1 MSPWSTTCLQTR
13 STGRQVYLVVYNQD
27 FCRRNKAQ
35 GYCRMVIR
43 PKLEKLGLEF

>member
-1 MSPWSTTCLQTR
+1 MTEIVPSITFFPADDEH
-13 STGRQVYLVVYNQD
+13 QD
-27 FCRRNKAQ
+27 FYRRNKAQ